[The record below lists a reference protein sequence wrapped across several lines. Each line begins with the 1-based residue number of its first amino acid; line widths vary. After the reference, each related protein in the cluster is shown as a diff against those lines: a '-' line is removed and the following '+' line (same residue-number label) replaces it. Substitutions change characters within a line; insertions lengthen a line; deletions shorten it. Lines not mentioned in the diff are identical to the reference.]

1 MNAGRGTLRS
11 LSAVRTAAA
20 TSVSLRA
27 YSNRYPS
34 FVHKW
39 TKERRHYTPEDLRLP
54 PEVFASGIWPD
65 WDRPVVGVGGSRTPT
80 VETFC
85 LVANV
90 VRELSSAGATI
101 VSGGVPGVDLA
112 AHLSALDSRYGT
124 TIAVLA
130 NPVELGLRGHEW
142 SSDIVE
148 GGILKHGGFISEYR
162 SQCEVFSQEYC
173 ERLLA
178 RDRII
183 SGLCD
188 IFVAFEC
195 NEGSATVDTTR
206 RAFVQGKDVICIE
219 SAGRSTRRGLYELE
233 ADLPVAFFSERRLSV
248 AEIVSQLKQTLAR
261 PRGEIAAA
269 NFI

>member
-1 MNAGRGTLRS
+1 MNAGKATLRS

-20 TSVSLRA
+20 TAASLRA
-27 YSNRYPS
+27 HSNKYPS

-39 TKERRHYTPEDLRLP
+39 TKEHRYYTPEDLRLP
-54 PEVFASGIWPD
+54 TEVFASGIWPD
-65 WDRPVVGVGGSRTPT
+65 WNHPVVGVGGSRTPT

-85 LVANV
+85 LVAKV
-90 VRELSSAGATI
+90 VRALSSDGATI
-101 VSGGVPGVDLA
+101 ISGGVPGVDLA
-112 AHLSALDSRYGT
+112 AHLASLDSPYGR

-130 NPVELGLRGHEW
+130 NPAELGLRGHEW
-142 SSDIVE
+142 SSDMIE
-148 GGILKHGGFISEYR
+148 GGILKQGGFISEYR
-162 SQCEVFSQEYC
+162 SECDVFSQEYC

-188 IFVAFEC
+188 IFLAFEC
-195 NEGSATVDTTR
+195 NEGSATVDTAR
-206 RAFVQGKDVICIE
+206 RAFVQGKEVICIE
-219 SAGRSTRRGLYELE
+219 SIGRSARRGLYELE
-233 ADLPVAFFSERRLSV
+233 ADLPVPFFSERRLSV
-248 AEIVSQLKQTLAR
+248 GEIVSQLQQTLAR